1 MEWDLPIYKHV
12 QQGFF
17 FSFFSYSFLFCIL
30 FQSIWI
36 FLQLIYASFKSVYML
51 WMNYDILLSWL
62 AEAEKKLQL
71 LSQCLKVYFST
82 KKIGV
87 FHCFFQ
93 FWGKFTI
100 VEYIFTI
107 CKYVYHAKIKY
118 TQKQRICICQWECTS
133 VKMFQNT
140 EMFHDFR

>member
-1 MEWDLPIYKHV
+1 MEWDLPIYKHL
-12 QQGFF
+12 QQVF

-36 FLQLIYASFKSVYML
+36 FLQLIYASFKSVYVVNEL
-51 WMNYDILLSWL
+51 WHL
-62 AEAEKKLQL
+62 AFMACRSREKASVVK
-71 LSQCLKVYFST
+71 SVFKGIFFY

-133 VKMFQNT
+133 VRMFQDT
-140 EMFHDFR
+140 EMFHVRF